1 MRKIRFLSMLAA
13 VTAVALAM
21 VVAASPAAR
30 AETWGLSDDTA
41 LAGGHDVVGNPTE
54 YLSTLP
60 GQLEAIRIVYRIA
73 SGHVEEMAVN
83 GISWSVRDL
92 TALTH
97 APAAAGDPAASQT
110 RLSGQDP
117 VGQVVYR
124 TAGGHIELLTIRG
137 NPLPAATGVDL
148 TALTGAPVAAGDPAM
163 YQTNLA
169 GQGLVLRIV
178 YRAAGWGGAH
188 IVELSVRAGH
198 PWKQAD
204 LTALTG
210 APAAAGNPAGYETHL
225 DGQGSTGRVVYRTA
239 SGHVEELSVR
249 AGHPW
254 TRADLTALT
263 GAPAAAGN
271 PAGYLTHLTGQGL
284 AARVIYRTASGHVEE
299 LSVRVGHPWTR
310 ADLTAIT
317 GAPAAAGNPAGYQTI
332 LGGESPVARVVYR
345 TASGHIEQL
354 TVQGGQAWKRLDM
367 TALISAPAAAGNPD
381 GHQTVFW
388 ANDIPPNADIYPLAS
403 VLYRNPANGHVLE
416 MFSPA

>member
-1 MRKIRFLSMLAA
+1 MAKPRKSSVAECRCRCRDGDWAKEVGLPAPDSGCSHGFRAAATALAFWLTQWRRRGRAGRDLEHHLRAAAERIDPMRKIRFLSMLAA

-239 SGHVEELSVR
+239 GGHVEELSVR
-249 AGHPW
+249 AG
-254 TRADLTALT
+254 
-263 GAPAAAGN
+263 
-271 PAGYLTHLTGQGL
+271 
-284 AARVIYRTASGHVEE
+284 
-299 LSVRVGHPWTR
+299 
-310 ADLTAIT
+310 
-317 GAPAAAGNPAGYQTI
+317 
-332 LGGESPVARVVYR
+332 
-345 TASGHIEQL
+345 
-354 TVQGGQAWKRLDM
+354 
-367 TALISAPAAAGNPD
+367 
-381 GHQTVFW
+381 
-388 ANDIPPNADIYPLAS
+388 
-403 VLYRNPANGHVLE
+403 
-416 MFSPA
+416 